1 MSKGNPGREDVT
13 GAAEVV
19 MGGGSWR
26 EMGGLAVAGDS
37 DAPGRI
43 E

>member
-1 MSKGNPGREDVT
+1 VT